1 MEAELFGP
9 LGADEY
15 KEYATDIKHSGQHLL
30 AIVNDILDLAKVES
44 GQFEIQDSTVCLEEL
59 LNSCQRLIK
68 QTALKAELEL
78 TFDISPELP
87 YLRADQRLLK
97 QILINLLSNAVKF
110 THPGGQILVSA
121 APLEGWACEIRVQ
134 DNGIG
139 MLPAHIEKA
148 LTPFAQIENPAQ
160 RQHKGT
166 GLGLPLSKS
175 LVELHGGSMEIE
187 SQLAV
192 GTTIKIRFPIE
203 RALASASLRAQH
215 SVDRIAI

>member
-9 LGADEY
+9 LGAREY

-44 GQFEIQDSTVCLEEL
+44 GQFEIQETTICLDEL

-78 TFDISPELP
+78 SFNISPDLP
-87 YLRADQRLLK
+87 YLRGDQRLLK
-97 QILINLLSNAVKF
+97 QVMINLLSNAVKF
-110 THPGGQILVSA
+110 THPGGQILVTA
-121 APLEGWACEIRVQ
+121 VPHDDHACVISVQ

-148 LTPFAQIENPAQ
+148 LTPFAQIENQAQ
-160 RQHKGT
+160 QEHKGT

-175 LVELHGGSMEIE
+175 LVELHGGTMGIE

-192 GTTIKIRFPIE
+192 GTTITLQFPIE
-203 RALASASLRAQH
+203 RAVAPASLMVQQPT
-215 SVDRIAI
+215 DRIAI